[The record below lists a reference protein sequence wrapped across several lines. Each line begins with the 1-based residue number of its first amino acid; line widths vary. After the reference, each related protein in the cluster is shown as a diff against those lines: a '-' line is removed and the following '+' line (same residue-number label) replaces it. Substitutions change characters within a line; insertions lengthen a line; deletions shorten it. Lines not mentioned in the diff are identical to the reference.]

1 MTDQK
6 LVDELEK
13 ALNDEVYDGGMG
25 ALSEDQLSELVRTLA
40 STAAKV
46 AEEARTPADNEKLI
60 EEAKHLIEQAGS
72 FREQV
77 GDDASPTSMIG
88 LWLRTADALHDALA
102 VFEKALT
109 STDDE
114 REALRIAELDA
125 RQAAYRKEDWFVD
138 HEAEPEIATNAF
150 FRGWD
155 AAVGGGFRRSEVS
168 EPSADWYDL
177 AVKAFPWDASE
188 GDAVLDARRRMVQV
202 LTDNFPEPSAECAQP
217 CVHLSQHDAREGRTC
232 AEHPCTC
239 PEPQGEPSS
248 AQEAIRVASP
258 DTWGWD
264 ACMVCG
270 SKDVTD
276 RGMMV
281 LFSAKDGVYVS
292 RVAWC
297 DQSQECRDD
306 LRQAG
311 ASMLTDQDAKSIDA
325 ALRAAAG
332 VVGQEGEK

>member
-46 AEEARTPADNEKLI
+46 AEEARTPANNEKLI
-60 EEAKHLIEQAGS
+60 EEARRLPDQYRAVQLSETQYLEDQALA
-72 FREQV
+72 ELDAV
-77 GDDASPTSMIG
+77 GYQAVHTASR
-88 LWLRTADALHDALA
+88 LADALEAA
-102 VFEKALT
+102 EKAHT
-109 STDDE
+109 PTEDE
-114 REALRIAELDA
+114 REALVKRLEDEVE
-125 RQAAYRKEDWFVD
+125 YRVRTAVALHKGGHD
-138 HEAEPEIATNAF
+138 HEEQVRQGRASVRF
-150 FRGWD
+150 L
-155 AAVGGGFRRSEVS
+155 AADFRRS
-168 EPSADWYDL
+168 A
-177 AVKAFPWDASE
+177 
-188 GDAVLDARRRMVQV
+188 
-202 LTDNFPEPSAECAQP
+202 EPSAECPQP

-258 DTWGWD
+258 DTWDWD
-264 ACMVCG
+264 ACVVCG

-325 ALRAAAG
+325 ALRAA
-332 VVGQEGEK
+332 GEVDR

>member
-1 MTDQK
+1 MEPD
-6 LVDELEK
+6 
-13 ALNDEVYDGGMG
+13 
-25 ALSEDQLSELVRTLA
+25 
-40 STAAKV
+40 
-46 AEEARTPADNEKLI
+46 
-60 EEAKHLIEQAGS
+60 
-72 FREQV
+72 
-77 GDDASPTSMIG
+77 
-88 LWLRTADALHDALA
+88 LA
-102 VFEKALT
+102 VSRPL
-109 STDDE
+109 
-114 REALRIAELDA
+114 AEFLL
-125 RQAAYRKEDWFVD
+125 
-138 HEAEPEIATNAF
+138 AE
-150 FRGWD
+150 
-155 AAVGGGFRRSEVS
+155 GFRRSE
-168 EPSADWYDL
+168 PS
-177 AVKAFPWDASE
+177 
-188 GDAVLDARRRMVQV
+188 
-202 LTDNFPEPSAECAQP
+202 TECPQP

-281 LFSAKDGVYVS
+281 LVSAKDGVYIS

-325 ALRAAAG
+325 ALRAAGGAR
-332 VVGQEGEK
+332 

>member
-13 ALNDEVYDGGMG
+13 ALRDEAYDGGFGYMG
-25 ALSEDQLSELVRTLA
+25 DEQFTAYVRTLA
-40 STAAKV
+40 ETAA
-46 AEEARTPADNEKLI
+46 E
-60 EEAKHLIEQAGS
+60 
-72 FREQV
+72 
-77 GDDASPTSMIG
+77 
-88 LWLRTADALHDALA
+88 

-109 STDDE
+109 PTDDE
-114 REALRIAELDA
+114 REALREQI
-125 RQAAYRKEDWFVD
+125 AYRVQTAVAYGKGVQKWGQLSERTQDAWIDEQVALAMNSRAVSGFRRSGAASDDERIVRALDYIENGTMPPDRRDWLR
-138 HEAEPEIATNAF
+138 AL
-150 FRGWD
+150 
-155 AAVGGGFRRSEVS
+155 AAGFRRSEV
-168 EPSADWYDL
+168 
-177 AVKAFPWDASE
+177 
-188 GDAVLDARRRMVQV
+188 
-202 LTDNFPEPSAECAQP
+202 PEPSAGEDEFTPGECDGSGKCPAEMH
-217 CVHLSQHDAREGRTC
+217 VHGCYMPHRADQCDSPDEYGHLPA
-232 AEHPCTC
+232 
-239 PEPQGEPSS
+239 EPQGEPSD

-258 DTWGWD
+258 DTWDWD
-264 ACMVCG
+264 ACVVCG

-325 ALRAAAG
+325 ALRAAG
-332 VVGQEGEK
+332 GLR

>member
-1 MTDQK
+1 MIARLEVTRGSLTEYPLAEKVCGGWQNGVMFYPDAEVTKVTPLIFRNETPTDDDQDV
-6 LVDELEK
+6 LAQIVCRALEHQ
-13 ALNDEVYDGGMG
+13 DGG
-25 ALSEDQLSELVRTLA
+25 
-40 STAAKV
+40 
-46 AEEARTPADNEKLI
+46 EEC
-60 EEAKHLIEQAGS
+60 
-72 FREQV
+72 
-77 GDDASPTSMIG
+77 
-88 LWLRTADALHDALA
+88 
-102 VFEKALT
+102 
-109 STDDE
+109 
-114 REALRIAELDA
+114 
-125 RQAAYRKEDWFVD
+125 
-138 HEAEPEIATNAF
+138 
-150 FRGWD
+150 
-155 AAVGGGFRRSEVS
+155 EV
-168 EPSADWYDL
+168 EPS
-177 AVKAFPWDASE
+177 
-188 GDAVLDARRRMVQV
+188 
-202 LTDNFPEPSAECAQP
+202 TECPQP

-264 ACMVCG
+264 ACIVCG

-325 ALRAAAG
+325 ALRAAGG
-332 VVGQEGEK
+332 VR